1 MIYKMSDIHIAIE
14 ELRKSYLDDFIDLLG
29 AKKTLQLMKAEK
41 EFGRRMME
49 RLKGKDRPRDR
60 ERRPGPEGG
69 RPMR

>member
-49 RLKGKDRPRDR
+49 RMKGKDRPRDR
-60 ERRPGPEGG
+60 ERRPGPEGR